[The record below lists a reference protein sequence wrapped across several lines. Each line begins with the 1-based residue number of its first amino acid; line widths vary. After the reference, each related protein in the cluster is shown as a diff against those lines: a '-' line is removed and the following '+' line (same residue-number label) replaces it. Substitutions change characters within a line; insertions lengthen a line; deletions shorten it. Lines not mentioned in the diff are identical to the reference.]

1 VAATAAEMATMTR
14 PLRRAHRWTW
24 VALAVLLPALF
35 LTGLLVRQ
43 ETQPLNAELQWS
55 SYK

>member
-1 VAATAAEMATMTR
+1 MTR

-24 VALAVLLPALF
+24 LALAVLLPALF
-35 LTGLLVRQ
+35 LAGLLVRQ
-43 ETQPLNAELQWS
+43 EPQPPNAGLQWS

>member
-1 VAATAAEMATMTR
+1 MATPAAEMAAMTR

-24 VALAVLLPALF
+24 LALAVLLPALF
-35 LTGLLVRQ
+35 LAGLLVRQ
-43 ETQPLNAELQWS
+43 EPQPPNAGLQWS